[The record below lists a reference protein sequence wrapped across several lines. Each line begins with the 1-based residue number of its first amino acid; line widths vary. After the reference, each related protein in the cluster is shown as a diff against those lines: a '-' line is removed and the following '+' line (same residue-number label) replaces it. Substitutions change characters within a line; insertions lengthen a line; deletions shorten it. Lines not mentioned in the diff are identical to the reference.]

1 MISRSLNRAG
11 GPSPNS
17 KMLIHIRHL
26 HGVAI
31 VCNRCKMSHL
41 DTVSRPRFNPKK
53 LAEVRRSIVRTIGRT
68 QGTSYM
74 LRTIRKSLLVAGT
87 VVWLA
92 PVFSLAQPNPTCCA
106 AVPDG
111 GSTAEYLVAV
121 LAICVGG
128 LLLRARLRK
137 VHVS

>member
-1 MISRSLNRAG
+1 
-11 GPSPNS
+11 
-17 KMLIHIRHL
+17 
-26 HGVAI
+26 
-31 VCNRCKMSHL
+31 
-41 DTVSRPRFNPKK
+41 
-53 LAEVRRSIVRTIGRT
+53 
-68 QGTSYM
+68 M

-92 PVFSLAQPNPTCCA
+92 PVFSFAKPNPACCA
-106 AVPDG
+106 AVPEG

-137 VHVS
+137 ARLS